1 MRKGWGKEEA
11 ARTAKMS
18 SITWSRVENA
28 LPVRDDRLGAIE
40 HALGWEPDTASKIM
54 AGLDP
59 AAAAVWN
66 DVPVGPSDEGA
77 EYVAHPGPGA
87 ESIPP
92 DTARELLEEI
102 RRVARDVEDIKRRL
116 DGS

>member
-1 MRKGWGKEEA
+1 MSQRTLGELERGMPVSKGTLLAVDSALMWVAGSCERILLGGDPLQWPQQAPGFWGEA
-11 ARTAKMS
+11 NEPT
-18 SITWSRVENA
+18 VE
-28 LPVRDDRLGAIE
+28 DRG
-40 HALGWEPDTASKIM
+40 SF
-54 AGLDP
+54 
-59 AAAAVWN
+59 
-66 DVPVGPSDEGA
+66 VGPVDDSA